1 MRVDE
6 PQSPQR
12 PQELSGRNRSAI
24 LRKLATEPLDVL
36 VIGGGI
42 NGAGI
47 AREAALR
54 GLRVGLIDKGD
65 FASGT
70 SSRSSKLI
78 HGGLRYLELGD
89 IRLVFSA
96 CQERDLLRR
105 RLAPHLV
112 RPLPFVFPVYR
123 GDPRGVTAI
132 NAGLWLYDLLAA
144 FRNIARHRRLSR
156 DATRTMEPGLRQDGL
171 RGAGYYY
178 DCWTDDARLTLET
191 VLSAWR
197 EGATVCNYV
206 AVTAFRHAADH
217 GNRVSGVELRDMLG
231 TDVVDVDARV
241 VVNAAGP
248 WVDAVRAL
256 ADPTAQPI
264 LRVTKGVHIVVP
276 RDRVGNQNAVVLRA
290 PSDGRV
296 MFVIPWGSGTLV
308 GTTDTDYLG
317 SLDDVRADRG
327 DVAYLLDAVNHYFP
341 AAKLGIDDVVSAYA
355 GLRPLVAPE
364 AGRNGGG
371 PSAVS
376 REEAIL
382 ESPDGLISLAG
393 GKLTTFRRVAITVV
407 DRVVRALRRQGER
420 RRFPPSQSHRKPLLG
435 AGCGQARTGD
445 VLPLAEAGWEH
456 LARRYGSRVSD
467 VLGLLN
473 GQARM
478 REPLAPPARDLRGE
492 VCIAA
497 TTEMAV
503 RIEDVLRRRLHVAL
517 KDPSQGLAVVEEVV
531 SLMADALGWD
541 ADRRDLELAAYR
553 CRIER
558 EREGWRHELTGA
570 GSGGPSNDFPS
581 TDER

>member
-1 MRVDE
+1 
-6 PQSPQR
+6 
-12 PQELSGRNRSAI
+12 LAI
-24 LRKLATEPLDVL
+24 LRTLATEPLDVL

-65 FASGT
+65 FASGS
-70 SSRSSKLI
+70 SSRSSRLI

-89 IRLVFSA
+89 IRLVFAA

-123 GDPRGVTAI
+123 GDPRGLMAI

-144 FRNIARHRRLSR
+144 FRNIERHRRLSA
-156 DATRTMEPGLRQDGL
+156 DTTRTMEPGLRREGL
-171 RGAGYYY
+171 QGAGYYY

-197 EGATVCNYV
+197 EGAAVCNYV
-206 AVTAFRHAADH
+206 AVTAVRHAGDGA
-217 GNRVSGVELRDMLG
+217 NRVVDRGRRVVGVQVRDVLG
-231 TDVVDVDARV
+231 TDVVDVDACV

-256 ADPTAQPI
+256 DEPTVQPI

-276 RDRVGNQNAVVLRA
+276 RDRVGNQHAVVIRA

-296 MFVIPWGSGTLV
+296 MFVIPWGSGSLV
-308 GTTDTDYLG
+308 GTTDTDYHG
-317 SLDDVRADRG
+317 SLDDVCADRG
-327 DVAYLLDAVNHYFP
+327 DVDYLLAAVNHYFP
-341 AAKLGIDDVVSAYA
+341 AAKLGVDDVVSAYA
-355 GLRPLVAPE
+355 GLRPLVAPA
-364 AGRNGGG
+364 AGRNGNG

-376 REEAIL
+376 REETII
-382 ESPDGLISLAG
+382 ESPHGLISLAG
-393 GKLTTFRRVAITVV
+393 GKLTTYRRVAIGVV
-407 DRVVRALRRQGER
+407 DRVVDELRRQGER
-420 RRFPPSQSHRKPLLG
+420 RRFPPSRSHRKPLLG
-435 AGCGQARTGD
+435 AGAGQVRTGD
-445 VLPLAEAGWEH
+445 VLPLAEDGWEH
-456 LARRYGSRVSD
+456 LARRYGSRASD

-473 GQARM
+473 GHAQL

-492 VCIAA
+492 VRIAA

-531 SLMADALGWD
+531 SMMADALGWD
-541 ADRRDLELAAYR
+541 ADRRDTELAVYR
-553 CRIER
+553 CRIEQ
-558 EREGWRHELTGA
+558 ERGGWRHG
-570 GSGGPSNDFPS
+570 
-581 TDER
+581 